1 MPPPPHKPLAYARM
15 HRRRFV
21 EELKDLVRI
30 PSVSAEPEHAAAVR
44 RCAEWLADQL
54 RRLEPDEV
62 RLFRTPRHPAVYAA
76 WRKAR
81 GRPTVLVYGH
91 YDVQPAD
98 HPERWTTPPFEPA
111 VRGENLYGRG
121 ASDDKGQLFAH
132 VKAIEAYVRGGSGLP
147 VNVICLFEGEE
158 EIGSLHLRA
167 LLERERRRL
176 AADVAVISDMRILGP
191 KRPALTYA
199 LRGALNLEVTVHG
212 PARALHSG
220 TFGGAVHN
228 PAQALCEIVATL
240 HRPDGRIA
248 LPGFYHRV
256 RPWGATERAFMR
268 RMGYADAR
276 ILKDAGSRNSW
287 GEPGFSLY
295 ERTTVR
301 PALSITGLTS
311 GYQGAGP
318 KSIIPK
324 QARAKLNFRLV
335 PDQHPREV
343 ERLFRTYVAQKTP
356 PTVRVRVRTQFAA
369 NPVYIDRRH
378 PAMRAAAL
386 AYRRGFGADPAF
398 LRSGGTIPVTDLF
411 VRLMK
416 MPTVLMGFALPDDRM
431 HAANEKFFLPN
442 FYNGI
447 ATSLWFLHHAAA
459 LPTRAR
465 RAAHSRV
472 QPTTA

>member
-1 MPPPPHKPLAYARM
+1 MSTPPHRPLAYARA

-30 PSVSAEPEHAAAVR
+30 PSVSAEPEHAPAVT
-44 RCAEWLADQL
+44 RCARWLADHL
-54 RRLEPDEV
+54 RRLGPDEV
-62 RLFRTPRHPAVYAA
+62 RLFRTARHPAVYAA
-76 WRKAR
+76 WRKAA

-132 VKAIEAYVRGGSGLP
+132 VKAIEAYVRGESGLP
-147 VNVICLFEGEE
+147 VNVVCLFEGEE
-158 EIGSLHLRA
+158 EIGSLHLKA
-167 LLERERRRL
+167 LLERERHRL

-199 LRGALNLEVTVHG
+199 LRGALNLELTVRG
-212 PARALHSG
+212 PTHALHSG

-228 PAQALCEIVATL
+228 PAQALCEIVAAL

-248 LPGFYHRV
+248 LPGFYRRV
-256 RPWGATERAFMR
+256 RRWSAAERAFMR
-268 RMGYADAR
+268 RMGYADAH
-276 ILKDAGSRNSW
+276 ILNDAGSRRGW

-295 ERTTVR
+295 ERTTIR

-343 ERLFRTYVAQKTP
+343 EQLVRRYVARRAP
-356 PTVRVRVRTQFAA
+356 PTVRVDVRTQFAA
-369 NPVYIDRRH
+369 NAVYMDRRH
-378 PAMRAAAL
+378 PGMRAAAL
-386 AYRRGFGADPAF
+386 AYRKGFGAAPAF
-398 LRSGGTIPVTDLF
+398 LRSGGTIPVADLF

-416 MPTVLMGFALPDDRM
+416 VPTVLMGFALPDDRM

-447 ATSLWFLHHAAA
+447 ATCLWFFHHAAA
-459 LPTRAR
+459 LPASAR
-465 RAAHSRV
+465 RAAHGRAQS
-472 QPTTA
+472 TTA